1 MEADTKD
8 NSTVVRVSKANYAR
22 LKQLA
27 ERERRPVSTTL
38 DIVLENVLDKQ
49 GIFVPVGVE
58 PLSAD

>member
-8 NSTVVRVSKANYAR
+8 NSTVVRVSKANHAR

-38 DIVLENVLDKQ
+38 DIILENVLDRE
-49 GIFVPVGVE
+49 GVPVPIE
-58 PLSAD
+58 CRPLSAD